1 VPGVDVAF
9 IEKHR
14 FQLPLPEHRGALA
27 P

>member
-1 VPGVDVAF
+1 VPGVDVPF

-14 FQLPLPEHRGALA
+14 FQLQLPEHRGALA